1 MVLIIERDIYK
12 KVPIFCKK
20 GRNKG
25 KQVGFVHFERNKEPY
40 FFIQKN
46 FRISQ
51 MMRNPVHIGELP
63 VSVTILDELKK
74 LGVKNIIFMIIGF
87 DDAGSFYVVVPLSDY
102 DHAKQYSYDD
112 IQKFVYLRE
121 YPRVYPE
128 QGSLGK
134 FVM

>member
-1 MVLIIERDIYK
+1 K
-12 KVPIFCKK
+12 KIPIFVTK
-20 GRNKG
+20 GKNKG
-25 KQVGFVHFERNKEPY
+25 KRVGFVHFERNKEPY
-40 FFIQKN
+40 LFIQKS
-46 FRISQ
+46 FRGSQ

-87 DDAGSFYVVVPLSDY
+87 DDAGSFYIVVPLSDY
-102 DHAKQYSYDD
+102 DNAPKEEWDD
-112 IQKFVYLRE
+112 PQVYVWLRD
-121 YPRVYPE
+121 YPRIYPE